1 MSTITNRI
9 FNLLRNE
16 THPGQFELADNKA
29 DIERINLADLD
40 VLESNIP
47 VLREYIQ
54 TTRQNREEAT
64 RKKLEAFL
72 KQNADLGISS
82 VEDLIATFQGR
93 EEVPQQRKQK
103 PKADNNTRYTVTLF
117 NPETE
122 KHEQFPVVNKILSKK
137 IKEHPAYIALVKKD
151 KSMSDVDNFLRAF
164 SPEYGERYP
173 INAKWK
179 TKTFHIND
187 QGKLN
192 KHSQAYF
199 NEHLKT
205 QPDATT
211 DDFRTLVKQSY
222 KQVD

>member
-54 TTRQNREEAT
+54 TTRQHREETT

-93 EEVPQQRKQK
+93 EEVPQQRKSK
-103 PKADNNTRYTVTLF
+103 AKADNNTRYTVTLF
-117 NPETE
+117 NPDTE

-164 SPEYGERYP
+164 SPEYSEKFP
-173 INAKWK
+173 INAKYK

-192 KHSQAYF
+192 KQSQAFYQDY
-199 NEHLKT
+199 LKT
-205 QPDATT
+205 EPEATIEH
-211 DDFRTLVKQSY
+211 FRTFVKDSY
-222 KQVD
+222 KKV